1 MKSYIICCRNSGEL
15 MRECVEKSY
24 GRIRYEL
31 PFINALCIDVPE
43 ENTAAVLKLRGITAA
58 AEDMKVTKF
67 DAPVAGRACIRDN
80 PHGASGRG
88 VSIAVLDTGTHP
100 HYDIIKPYNRLT
112 VFKDFV
118 NGKAMPYD
126 DDGHG
131 THVSGIAAGSGFSG
145 APAGIAPEACIVSLK
160 VLDADGSGNVSD
172 ILAAMQWICD
182 NYSKYSIR
190 VANLSLGMASGGI
203 YGMDPLHLGA
213 GALYKKGITVVAA
226 GGNSGPAPETISSP
240 GSSPYVI
247 TAGCCGKTGVSEFS
261 GRGPAGAYIKPDLVA
276 YGEDICSLSP
286 GKTAT
291 KIQSGTSMSAPVVSG
306 AAACLYSAYPQLDT
320 YQVKKI
326 LLSATVPFEGE
337 DRNSQGHGRL
347 DTDRLKK
354 LIQR

>member
-67 DAPVAGRACIRDN
+67 DTPASGMACIPDKS
-80 PHGASGRG
+80 HGASGRG

-112 VFKDFV
+112 VFRDFV
-118 NGKAMPYD
+118 NGRAMPYD

-131 THVSGIAAGSGFSG
+131 THVSGIAAGNGFSG

-182 NYSKYSIR
+182 NHRKYSIR

-203 YGMDPLHLGA
+203 RGMDPLHLGA

-226 GGNSGPAPETISSP
+226 GGNSGPGGCPLQKRNHSGCRRRKQRSRTGNNIESRKFSLCDNRRLLRQNRSIGVFRQGTCRRIHKTRP
-240 GSSPYVI
+240 GCI
-247 TAGCCGKTGVSEFS
+247 
-261 GRGPAGAYIKPDLVA
+261 R
-276 YGEDICSLSP
+276 
-286 GKTAT
+286 
-291 KIQSGTSMSAPVVSG
+291 
-306 AAACLYSAYPQLDT
+306 
-320 YQVKKI
+320 
-326 LLSATVPFEGE
+326 
-337 DRNSQGHGRL
+337 
-347 DTDRLKK
+347 
-354 LIQR
+354 